1 MDLATDFK
9 EFVELLNKHEVRYLV
24 VGGYAVAVYGHPRY
38 TKDLDI
44 WIEASNKNSDQ
55 LLAALDEFG
64 FGLLELSR
72 EDFLEPGWIVQ
83 LGDPPNRIDL
93 LTSVSGLQ
101 FAESYET
108 RNTVLTAGQLVSF
121 VSLSDLIRSK
131 VAAGRPQDLA
141 DVDHLRSGGL
151 NIE

>member
-1 MDLATDFK
+1 MDLTTDFK

-44 WIEASNKNSDQ
+44 WIEASNKNSDRI
-55 LLAALDEFG
+55 LVALNEFG
-64 FGLLELSR
+64 FGSLDLNR
-72 EDFLEPGWIVQ
+72 DDFLEPGWIVQ
-83 LGDPPNRIDL
+83 LGNPPNRIDL

-101 FAESYET
+101 FAESYEA
-108 RNTVLTAGQLVSF
+108 RNIVLTAGQQVSF

-141 DVDHLRSGGL
+141 DVDHLRNERGE
-151 NIE
+151 N

>member
-1 MDLATDFK
+1 MDLTTDFK

-44 WIEASNKNSDQ
+44 WIEASNKNSDRL
-55 LLAALDEFG
+55 LLALNEFG
-64 FGLLELSR
+64 FGSLDLNR
-72 EDFLEPGWIVQ
+72 EDFLQPGWIVQ
-83 LGDPPNRIDL
+83 LGYPPNRIDL

-101 FAESYET
+101 FSESYET
-108 RNTVLTAGQLVSF
+108 RNMVVTAGQLISF

-141 DVDHLRSGGL
+141 DVHHLRDGAAE
-151 NIE
+151 N

>member
-55 LLAALDEFG
+55 LLAALDE
-64 FGLLELSR
+64 
-72 EDFLEPGWIVQ
+72 
-83 LGDPPNRIDL
+83 
-93 LTSVSGLQ
+93 
-101 FAESYET
+101 
-108 RNTVLTAGQLVSF
+108 
-121 VSLSDLIRSK
+121 LIRQNNSAIGLPPSTTK
-131 VAAGRPQDLA
+131 RGRPWWS
-141 DVDHLRSGGL
+141 VYCTSCGTPK
-151 NIE
+151 